1 MSKVRSSPVSKL
13 SLLLSVLGF
22 AMLVSSHAA
31 TTVTEK
37 EANTRSRMFNEVTA
51 KFVLENP
58 KLRTNQT
65 LKIRLALRNSS
76 DRTVDFAYTATIL
89 HIRVYDGAKKEIDQR
104 MGAPILEAA
113 AFPVRLAPRKEYKT
127 VLTVDLWTYYE
138 LLPGKYYLH
147 FYYDLRLLDDKAL
160 PKRYRKLYHSSPL
173 VLWDTEYYPFS
184 VAR

>member
-37 EANTRSRMFNEVTA
+37 EANTRSRMSNMSNEVTA

-113 AFPVRLAPRKEYKT
+113 AFPVRLAPR
-127 VLTVDLWTYYE
+127 
-138 LLPGKYYLH
+138 
-147 FYYDLRLLDDKAL
+147 
-160 PKRYRKLYHSSPL
+160 
-173 VLWDTEYYPFS
+173 
-184 VAR
+184 